1 MKRLSLQWRITLMSV
16 LLIGITCVAM
26 NLLLCSS
33 GVYYMDTIADSLQG
47 GGTVILNDGGAASFD
62 PQLIA
67 PDEELTIV
75 VDGAQGRFRTT
86 NWYITAAVTLLSGIL
101 AIGLAFKTAELYR
114 LIIAG
119 HYTDFDGICIAITQ
133 TPLRKY
139 RNIRI
144 IDSQERE
151 RTLVLPRQDKIEV
164 GRQYRFY
171 FKASAHK
178 SPAQVQTGSS
188 FIDESLPTDGFLGLE
203 AASDYSNIDTVR

>member
-1 MKRLSLQWRITLMSV
+1 MMDKLRTAPLPLKKK
-16 LLIGITCVAM
+16 
-26 NLLLCSS
+26 LLLTALVGAAFFFVGLAAIFFSR
-33 GVYYMDTIADSLQG
+33 DTI
-47 GGTVILNDGGAASFD
+47 TV
-62 PQLIA
+62 
-67 PDEELTIV
+67 
-75 VDGAQGRFRTT
+75 
-86 NWYITAAVTLLSGIL
+86 LLSGIL

-119 HYTDFDGICIAITQ
+119 HYTTVDGTCIAIMQ

-144 IDSQERE
+144 IDSQEHE
-151 RTLVLPRQDKIEV
+151 RALVLPRQDKIEV
-164 GRQYRFY
+164 GCRYHFY
-171 FKASAHK
+171 FKSSAHK